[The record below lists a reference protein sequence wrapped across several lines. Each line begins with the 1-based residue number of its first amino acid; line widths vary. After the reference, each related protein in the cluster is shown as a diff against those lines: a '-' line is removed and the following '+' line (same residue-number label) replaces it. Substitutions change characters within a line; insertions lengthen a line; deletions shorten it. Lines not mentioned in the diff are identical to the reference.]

1 MNYIWLL
8 YSLDTCKKCLLLQF
22 EFLSKHIRHWNSSQ
36 FYTAAIIFL
45 TFQNQTRICYNW
57 PLGYYKAEWLSW
69 VTLSRWK
76 FVHHIS
82 SSASSVKTFANL
94 LKLTLSN
101 YLEVCAFSPIPLT
114 VFLLIWLGLWSF
126 NFYKV

>member
-8 YSLDTCKKCLLLQF
+8 YSLDTWKKGLSLQF
-22 EFLSKHIRHWNSSQ
+22 EFLSSSSDTETVHSFIQ
-36 FYTAAIIFL
+36 PAAIIFL

-126 NFYKV
+126 KLL